1 MSARPPPASVQA
13 IPAFQDNYFWLLARD
28 GLAAVVDPG
37 DAAPVQ
43 DALERQQLRLAAIL
57 ITHHHADHIGGLAA
71 LRTAWPEVHVV
82 GPDDPRIPADRRVAE
97 GMQVDLEHCGLGTF
111 DVLEVPGHTRS
122 HIAYYGGGDL
132 YCGDTLFVCGC
143 GRLFEGTPQQM
154 HASLSKLRALP
165 DATRVFC
172 AHEYTLDNMEF
183 ALWVE
188 PDNEALK
195 AFRQQAQEARA
206 AQVPT
211 VPSTLGMEKQCN
223 PFLRF
228 DRPQVVAAAQRR
240 LGRKALAGHEVFGE
254 IRRWKDTE
262 FDS

>member
-1 MSARPPPASVQA
+1 MGGRPPLASVQA

-28 GLAAVVDPG
+28 GFGVVVDPG

-43 DALERQQLRLAAIL
+43 AALERQQLRLSAIL

-71 LRTAWPEVHVV
+71 LRAAWPDVHVA
-82 GPDDPRIPADRRVAE
+82 GPDDSRIPADRRVAE
-97 GMQVDLEHCGLGTF
+97 GMQVDLERWGLGTF

-165 DATRVFC
+165 DETRVFC

-195 AFRQQAQEARA
+195 AFQKQAQEARA
-206 AQVPT
+206 AQMPT

-228 DRPQVVAAAQRR
+228 DQPQVVAAAQRR
-240 LGRKALAGHEVFGE
+240 LGRIALAEHEVFGE

-262 FDS
+262 FD